1 MSMPTGRIKWFSPA
15 KEYGFIAKE
24 DGGEIFFSHADLPV
38 PKHRRLFSGDL
49 VIFAEVE
56 NEKGRKAVKV
66 CCAASDVMMHTKG
79 E

>member
-1 MSMPTGRIKWFSPA
+1 MPIGRIKWFSPV

-24 DGGEIFFSHADLPV
+24 DGGEIFFSHADLTD

-49 VIFAEVE
+49 VVFEEME

-66 CCAASDVMMHTKG
+66 YCAASDVIMHTKG